1 MNEVK
6 ACGTN
11 YSNVTPALVKQVRN
25 VISEADKH
33 RYSVSAVYSAYN
45 TALNKKDIPQ
55 SCSSC
60 LRNRVRELRKWL
72 DGYEAFLKKKAKK
85 DDPTP
90 ETDKSKDEGTES
102 REEPENGQNDDNNE
116 SSAKAD
122 PEPPV
127 ALLMSTPEGEQFNF
141 IPSPENP
148 KKGTVTH
155 ADGTAVK
162 AGTYTTDEGVIA
174 VQPGGKATIKEG
186 GEVTN
191 PDDELL

>member
-6 ACGTN
+6 ASGTN

-72 DGYEAFLKKKAKK
+72 DGYEVFLKKKAKK

-90 ETDKSKDEGTES
+90 EAGKSKDESIES

-116 SSAKAD
+116 PPVKTDS
-122 PEPPV
+122 EPP
-127 ALLMSTPEGEQFNF
+127 AILMSTSEGEKLNF

-155 ADGTAVK
+155 TDGTAVK
-162 AGTYTTDEGVIA
+162 AGTYTTDGGVIA